1 LDWIITELIEST
13 VKSCNWIVDMLLE
26 SIVSMA
32 FYAEKHM
39 TSSSTVINFAEIYT
53 VIFSFG
59 VALIVLKFLKRGF
72 DIYIGWDAGD
82 PDSDPLGLVVNF
94 LRALI
99 VAIGAP
105 VLYNW
110 LVNVAEDMIDK
121 VLNVSNMI
129 ITLTNPADFIW
140 NTVSSLGLSMAVFSL
155 ILIIM
160 YVLLYF
166 QFITRGIEML
176 VLRIGMPIACVGLV
190 DSDKGIFAP
199 YMKKFY
205 MNAATV
211 LVQIVLVKL
220 SLMILA
226 VSNNI
231 IYAVAVAMVA
241 NRAPKFLNEFLLMQ
255 GGGGHITNTI
265 YHVTRLFQMAKN
277 AIK

>member
-1 LDWIITELIEST
+1 LEWIITELVEST
-13 VKSCNWIVDMLLE
+13 VKSCDWIVDFLLE
-26 SIVSMA
+26 SLVSSA

-39 TSSSTVINFAEIYT
+39 TSSTAVINFAEIYT

-59 VALIVLKFLKRGF
+59 VALIVLKFLKKGF
-72 DIYIGWDAGD
+72 DTYVGWDAGD
-82 PDSDPLGLVVNF
+82 PDSDPLTLVVNF
-94 LRALI
+94 LRALV

-110 LVNVAEDMIDK
+110 IVSVAEDMIDK

-129 ITLTNPADFIW
+129 INLTSPTDLIW
-140 NTVSSLGLSMAVFSL
+140 NTVSSLGLSMVVFSL

-160 YVLLYF
+160 YALLYF
-166 QFITRGIEML
+166 QFIMRGIEML

-190 DSDKGIFAP
+190 DSDRGIFAP

-211 LVQIVLVKL
+211 LVQVVLVKL
-220 SLMILA
+220 SLMVLA
-226 VSNNI
+226 VSNNV

-255 GGGGHITNTI
+255 GAEDISR
-265 YHVTRLFQMAKN
+265 TRYTM
-277 AIK
+277 